1 MPSGAR
7 IRANSVFGT
16 VSDNPLSPGA
26 TTFNSNQLVLLPV
39 VIGNH
44 AIITLDPLRL
54 YGDPEIVIVTAHS
67 AASTVATIQRGAYG
81 TSAREHPSTTVWVHA
96 LIDEDCI
103 EILTSASRPSDPYRG
118 QMIFETDT
126 NRFVGRSTTDVWQQL
141 GFFFDP
147 PFCSVTRTAA
157 LSHTSNGAFQTFGF
171 DTEIQD
177 ILNMHD
183 NVTNNSR
190 ITVPT
195 AGLYLVTGG
204 VLFSGNATGIRA
216 VGIRK
221 NGGGVTP
228 NVPGRAQQSVVAAQD
243 QGQYVSTVINLAA
256 NDFIEITAFQNA
268 AASLAYSVSATE
280 FYNFFTVVWIGR
292 GN

>member
-26 TTFNSNQLVLLPV
+26 TTFNSNQLVLMPT

-44 AIITLDPLRL
+44 AIVTLDPLRL

-126 NRFVGRSTTDVWQQL
+126 DKFVAR
-141 GFFFDP
+141 
-147 PFCSVTRTAA
+147 SVTDTWQDVIP
-157 LSHTSNGAFQTFGF
+157 LGAFGTWTPVVTQGVTPGQTI
-171 DTEIQD
+171 THARWTRHAR
-177 ILNMHD
+177 L
-183 NVTNNSR
+183 VTAQAR
-190 ITVPT
+190 INFTGAGT
-195 AGLYLVTGG
+195 AGQIILVTGLPVVAGNTNYILGYFRYSDTPTTIFAG
-204 VLFSGNATGIRA
+204 VC
-216 VGIRK
+216 
-221 NGGGVTP
+221 NGASTTSFFMERDGVADQFGVTTP
-228 NVPGRAQQSVVAAQD
+228 TIA
-243 QGQYVSTVINLAA
+243 NL
-256 NDFIEITAFQNA
+256 D
-268 AASLAYSVSATE
+268 SLH
-280 FYNFFTVVWIGR
+280 FTVQYEAAT
-292 GN
+292 